1 MTTRRRGRPTL
12 GVVGREVTLLP
23 RHWDWLNAQPGGASV
38 SLRKL
43 VDQARK
49 TGGERERRREAQQR
63 AYRVMAALAG
73 DLPGFEEG
81 SRALFA
87 DDLARLEVIAADWP
101 PDVAAYVLRL
111 ALE

>member
-81 SRALFA
+81 SRAVFA
-87 DDLARLEVIAADWP
+87 DDLARLEV
-101 PDVAAYVLRL
+101 
-111 ALE
+111 